1 MATCPTCAHL
11 AAEGQRFCPSCGT
24 ALDVDFDRVPTGPAP
39 RPYSRADRLPSPA
52 PRPPASRA
60 GSRSPLPPSRLPAA
74 GSPAGQS
81 GTGTATAPPPP
92 RFLPGALFA
101 DRYRI
106 VALLGRG
113 GMGEVYRADDLRL
126 GQPVALKFLPEAL
139 ADDAGRLDRLYNE
152 VRTARQ
158 IAHPAV
164 CRVYDIGEAEGQH
177 FPCI

>member
-24 ALDVDFDRVPTGPAP
+24 ALDVDFDRVPTGTAP

-52 PRPPASRA
+52 PRTPASRA
-60 GSRSPLPPSRLPAA
+60 GSRSPLSPSRLPAA

-106 VALLGRG
+106 VALLRPVV
-113 GMGEVYRADDLRL
+113 MGEDSPADPRRPRPPRPPQL
-126 GQPVALKFLPEAL
+126 LP
-139 ADDAGRLDRLYNE
+139 DPPPR
-152 VRTARQ
+152 
-158 IAHPAV
+158 HPA
-164 CRVYDIGEAEGQH
+164 RLHRPY
-177 FPCI
+177 P